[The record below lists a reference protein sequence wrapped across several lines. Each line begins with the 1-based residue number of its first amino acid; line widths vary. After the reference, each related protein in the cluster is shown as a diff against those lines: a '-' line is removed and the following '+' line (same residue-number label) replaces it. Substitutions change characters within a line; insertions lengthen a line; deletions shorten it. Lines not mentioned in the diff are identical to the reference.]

1 MKTIS
6 KSIAVA
12 LCLFTGATATKAEFI
27 TTESESLKIWMEP
40 IEMTADGKTI
50 TQLTVYENDTIDY
63 AGFNMAL
70 IVPEGVKVA
79 QVKQGRET
87 VNDIFLTERAASTHT
102 ISCNMLDDGQ
112 TIKIISYSLQL
123 DSYYNDDEDGNPL
136 DALFTIGLIADD
148 SLAPGEYTLELYDIK
163 FAEASTDASILP
175 EEPITTTL
183 TILADPTL
191 LVTPQSEEGECK
203 AIYDLLGR
211 PKSEVTHGINIVNNQ
226 KLLHK

>member
-1 MKTIS
+1 MTTII
-6 KSIAVA
+6 KSAAIA
-12 LCLFTGATATKAEFI
+12 LCLMAGSIASKAEFV
-27 TTESESLKIWMEP
+27 TTKSETLKVWMDP
-40 IEMTADGKTI
+40 IEMKADGTTI
-50 TQLTVYENDTIDY
+50 TTLTVYENDVKDY

-70 IVPEGVKVA
+70 IVPEGIKVA

-123 DSYYNDDEDGNPL
+123 DNYYNDDEDGNPL
-136 DALFTIGLIADD
+136 DALFTIGLIADR
-148 SLAPGEYTLELYDIK
+148 SLLPGEYTLELYDIK

-183 TILADPTL
+183 TVLSDLTVIDE
-191 LVTPQSEEGECK
+191 VRECERGG
-203 AIYDLLGR
+203 AVYDLLGR
-211 PKSEVTHGINIVNNQ
+211 RKPEASRGINIINHRKVL
-226 KLLHK
+226 K